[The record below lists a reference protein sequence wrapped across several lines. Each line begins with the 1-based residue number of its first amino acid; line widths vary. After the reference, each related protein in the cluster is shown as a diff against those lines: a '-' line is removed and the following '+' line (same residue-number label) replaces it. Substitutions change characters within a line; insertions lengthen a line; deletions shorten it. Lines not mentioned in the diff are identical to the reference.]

1 MGQYCKKDFP
11 FLEQCIAK
19 AIWLYWFSAHFHYWW
34 SCVFCVFCFLKN
46 SDVLQ
51 VYYYCIYWKY
61 FNNKPLC
68 SCSKDFFLCFLL
80 KKVPRILFWFRKKT
94 NMQSFFYAT
103 FLLNEIFACTCKK
116 KIKVQRKC
124 SWKKNIDDCWG
135 VPIFLGNYF
144 LYYN

>member
-1 MGQYCKKDFP
+1 MGQYFKKIFP
-11 FLEQCIAK
+11 FLEQYIAK

-61 FNNKPLC
+61 ILIINFSAQKI
-68 SCSKDFFLCFLL
+68 FFFVFYS
-80 KKVPRILFWFRKKT
+80 KKVPRILFWFRKKN
-94 NMQSFFYAT
+94 NMQSFFYTT
-103 FLLNEIFACTCKK
+103 FLLNEIFACKCKK

-124 SWKKNIDDCWG
+124 SWKKNMDDCWG